1 MKNAILH
8 GISPLKKTRRVRNE
22 IQLEKD
28 TLIVEVI
35 DNGVGR
41 KMAQRHKA
49 SIRTRDEN
57 RPSASK
63 ILQDRI
69 DIYNYVQKTNSEFK
83 LEDRVYRQ
91 GK

>member
-1 MKNAILH
+1 MVQPLIENAILH
-8 GISPLKKTRRVRNE
+8 GISPLKKQGE
-22 IQLEKD
+22 LEVKFSQVKD

-69 DIYNYVQKTNSEFK
+69 DIYNYVQKRTQNLS
-83 LEDRVYRQ
+83 
-91 GK
+91 